1 MRDTFEAGK
10 PISEKEFSN
19 AILSKAAGMGSDEFI
34 PWDLQHPEL
43 VEGDIMPT
51 GKKNAIINSNELWPN
66 ATIPY
71 VISADFT
78 SAQRQV
84 IAFAMNEYHN
94 KSCIR
99 FVPRTSEANYIR
111 IGKSGQGCWSYVG
124 RIGGGQYVSLDDG
137 CISSRAPGVVIHE
150 LMHAAG
156 FWHEHM
162 RPDRDTYVSINLDNV
177 QRKYRGN
184 FDRLSTTYV
193 TTLGLSYDYGSVMH
207 YPRNAFAIDNNIAV
221 ITPLIGNP
229 TIGQTT
235 GFSDLDV
242 QKLNKLYSCST
253 SPCSG

>member
-1 MRDTFEAGK
+1 MRPDLLRMMLVISVLSWIGSVAATPVLMRDTFEAGE

-19 AILSKAAGMGSDEFI
+19 AISSKAAGMGSDEFI

-51 GKKNAIINSNELWPN
+51 GKKNAILNSNGLWPN

-71 VISADFT
+71 VISANFT

-94 KSCIR
+94 KTCIR
-99 FVPRTSEANYIR
+99 FLPRTSDANYISL
-111 IGKSGQGCWSYVG
+111 GKSGQGCWSYVG
-124 RIGGGQYVSLDDG
+124 RIGGGQFVSLDDG

-184 FDRLSTTYV
+184 FNKLSTTQV
-193 TTLGLSYDYGSVMH
+193 TTLGLSYDYG
-207 YPRNAFAIDNNIAV
+207 
-221 ITPLIGNP
+221 
-229 TIGQTT
+229 
-235 GFSDLDV
+235 
-242 QKLNKLYSCST
+242 
-253 SPCSG
+253 